1 MTKKLKAIPEFK
13 NEDEEFEF
21 WSTHDFTDYIDP
33 KSWKRVPAPMVPKT
47 KGLVSFE
54 MTPEITKQVNRLS
67 EEQKM
72 RIEDVINQL
81 LAAGL
86 KQHGLRPSAKG

>member
-1 MTKKLKAIPEFK
+1 MTKKLKEIPEFK

-47 KGLVSFE
+47 MGLVSFQ
-54 MTPEITKQVNRLS
+54 MTPEITKQVERLS
-67 EEQKM
+67 SEKKI

-86 KQHGLRPSAKG
+86 KDQGLQPSARR